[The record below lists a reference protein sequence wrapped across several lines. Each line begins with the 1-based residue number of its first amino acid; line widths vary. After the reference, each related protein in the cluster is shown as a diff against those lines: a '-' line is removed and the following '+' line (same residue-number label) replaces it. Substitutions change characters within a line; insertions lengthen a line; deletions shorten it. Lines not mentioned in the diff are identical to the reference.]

1 MPLGPVTR
9 KWLITIIVAI
19 AAVLLIVWIYTAWA
33 SEEVE
38 TEVTEP
44 LGLASVVRERVPHP
58 RDRQRQLAEIIEHV
72 RHFRRMRRAERPHQ
86 EAQREHLEER
96 PDIRL
101 AVEHGD
107 RP

>member
-44 LGLASVVRERVPHP
+44 LGLAAAHAPPPTAPPLVR
-58 RDRQRQLAEIIEHV
+58 
-72 RHFRRMRRAERPHQ
+72 FT
-86 EAQREHLEER
+86 
-96 PDIRL
+96 
-101 AVEHGD
+101 
-107 RP
+107 

>member
-44 LGLASVVRERVPHP
+44 LGLAAAHATPPAAPPPVR
-58 RDRQRQLAEIIEHV
+58 
-72 RHFRRMRRAERPHQ
+72 FT
-86 EAQREHLEER
+86 
-96 PDIRL
+96 
-101 AVEHGD
+101 
-107 RP
+107 